1 MVIVDTREKPRAI
14 VKILD
19 EFDRRGVDYVRRK
32 LNFADYADPDRLPGP
47 VIDRKQNLNEVAS
60 NVTVDRKRFVR
71 EIERCNASG
80 CRLIVLVEHSN
91 RVRCLEDVISW
102 KNPRLKESPYAVSGD
117 RLFKIMKAM
126 ENYYGIRW
134 EFCNKQSTGRRIIE
148 LLGGDTN
155 E

>member
-1 MVIVDTREKPRAI
+1 MQTP
-14 VKILD
+14 
-19 EFDRRGVDYVRRK
+19 
-32 LNFADYADPDRLPGP
+32 
-47 VIDRKQNLNEVAS
+47 
-60 NVTVDRKRFVR
+60 T
-71 EIERCNASG
+71 G
-80 CRLIVLVEHSN
+80 CRMIVLVEHSN
-91 RVRCLEDVISW
+91 MVRCLEDVISW